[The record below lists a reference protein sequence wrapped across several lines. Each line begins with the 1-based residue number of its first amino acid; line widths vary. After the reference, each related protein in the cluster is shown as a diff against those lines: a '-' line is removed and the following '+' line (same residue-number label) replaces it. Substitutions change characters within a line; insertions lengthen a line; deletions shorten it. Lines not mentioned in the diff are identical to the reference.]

1 MRKSLWSSRW
11 ASIKDAMFS
20 YKKDKNDKEIRQI
33 IDLRKAKIAKGTRSS
48 GEPYFQLITDNLE
61 IKLRPETLEEYKN
74 WALILSESLKSDE

>member
-1 MRKSLWSSRW
+1 
-11 ASIKDAMFS
+11 MFS

>member
-1 MRKSLWSSRW
+1 
-11 ASIKDAMFS
+11 MFS

-74 WALILSESLKSDE
+74 WALVLSESLKSDEQYKQLMMAPLRI